1 MAKKTNVAAFSLL
14 LIGAGVFAWN
24 YGIRISKDNPENNYS
39 SLLIGIGI
47 TLIFIAIVINVF
59 GMMKK
64 NKSS

>member
-14 LIGAGVFAWN
+14 LIGAGIFSWN

-39 SLLIGIGI
+39 SLLIGVGI
-47 TLIFIAIVINVF
+47 ILIFIAIVINVF